1 MATLPDIAAHE
12 QLQYMETRF
21 FKKRFACCLCHI
33 IEKATVLHPFGFPRL
48 ERGIQDS
55 LRAEELLQAKKC
67 IWQIRL
73 LHMEQ

>member
-12 QLQYMETRF
+12 QLQHFETGI
-21 FKKRFACCLCHI
+21 FKKGSTCCFSHV
-33 IEKATVLHPFGFPRL
+33 IEKTPVFHPFGFPRL